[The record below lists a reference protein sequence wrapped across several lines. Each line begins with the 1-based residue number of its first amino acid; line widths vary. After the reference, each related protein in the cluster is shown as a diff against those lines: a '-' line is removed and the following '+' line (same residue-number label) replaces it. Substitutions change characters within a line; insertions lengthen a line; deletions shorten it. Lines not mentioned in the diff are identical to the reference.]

1 MSQAPATMEMPSI
14 DEDRPSAAGAVFK
27 RRAPRSRRKKRHN
40 MKKDVSWRDLKGL
53 TFEEIECLEAEE
65 EARTR
70 AAAQQLDSFGE
81 VGDDGAA
88 AAPRCCACLR
98 GDAAAPAGAAAAP
111 KPAGG
116 DVEAAASTPKT
127 KSDAEAYLDE
137 FEGGGGGEPR
147 EETWSEDDDDDY
159 YSSES
164 DDDDDGDDDHD
175 ASRHTAGEWWSVAI
189 GGIANKLGGVVQSVK
204 KAAKDAVKE
213 RGEQWISTLLDNF
226 FNQQRRNNTFDPQM
240 PEWIRW
246 RMQLVWD
253 NIIPDVKLEIM
264 HLLTNIESR
273 IGLVAV
279 RRGSALA
286 AKLDEE
292 MDLMPHGFWARKRAF
307 LLYKMSPYDRS
318 FWTRMRDP
326 WHWIITV
333 FKALPATQAFSFTLY
348 LCLIDKKD
356 DFQLNEFIMQAK
368 GFQFLTSGCFT
379 MIMYS
384 LRLAACT
391 VLVSPNSATE
401 CQTIYKGSI
410 NSVIGFFGV
419 EAPWLIDLASYVWT
433 IAANIS
439 LSWIALSLMDKSVPK
454 GAEQRREKDLIGQV
468 VAWKEK
474 DAPPPPA
481 AAASPDA
488 AAAPDDPRK
497 DLGRTQTSK
506 NVLGAMSSAA
516 TMVTEA
522 ASTAVDIA
530 TKSGK
535 RWGTHKGTVIAYDDK
550 EDFHT
555 IEVEVGDGL
564 TVTRAVMLH
573 KLPYIM
579 LRPFGK
585 NHLKNLLYWD
595 GACAIICAVLIV
607 GAFVCLH
614 VGSPL
619 SPGGGEGS
627 LETWQVMAGLFW
639 FRCLYSITT
648 VPFLLARIPVVDK
661 ILGHHRPTA
670 YTRYG
675 KCVPKRKLWPWYPM
689 PPEERA
695 RASSGADSA
704 AAAAD
709 AAGSPSKGLA

>member
-1 MSQAPATMEMPSI
+1 
-14 DEDRPSAAGAVFK
+14 
-27 RRAPRSRRKKRHN
+27 

-81 VGDDGAA
+81 
-88 AAPRCCACLR
+88 
-98 GDAAAPAGAAAAP
+98 
-111 KPAGG
+111 
-116 DVEAAASTPKT
+116 AAASTPKT

-159 YSSES
+159 SSSES

-246 RMQLVWD
+246 RMQSGTTSS
-253 NIIPDVKLEIM
+253 P
-264 HLLTNIESR
+264 TSSSR
-273 IGLVAV
+273 SCTSSRTSRAASASSPCAGVGPRGQA
-279 RRGSALA
+279 RRG
-286 AKLDEE
+286 DG
-292 MDLMPHGFWARKRAF
+292 PHAPRLLGAQARVPPLR
-307 LLYKMSPYDRS
+307 MSPYDRS

-488 AAAPDDPRK
+488 AAAAPDDPRK
-497 DLGRTQTSK
+497 DLGRVQTSK

-535 RWGTHKGTVIAYDDK
+535 RWGTHKGTVVAYDEK

-614 VGSPL
+614 
-619 SPGGGEGS
+619 
-627 LETWQVMAGLFW
+627 
-639 FRCLYSITT
+639 
-648 VPFLLARIPVVDK
+648 
-661 ILGHHRPTA
+661 
-670 YTRYG
+670 
-675 KCVPKRKLWPWYPM
+675 
-689 PPEERA
+689 RA
-695 RASSGADSA
+695 RVERRGLRGRRGRRGRVAL
-704 AAAAD
+704 
-709 AAGSPSKGLA
+709 KGLA

>member
-1 MSQAPATMEMPSI
+1 MSQSPATMEMPSI

-65 EARTR
+65 ARTR
-70 AAAQQLDSFGE
+70 AAAQQLDSFG
-81 VGDDGAA
+81 
-88 AAPRCCACLR
+88 
-98 GDAAAPAGAAAAP
+98 
-111 KPAGG
+111 
-116 DVEAAASTPKT
+116 EAAASTPKT

-147 EETWSEDDDDDY
+147 EAWSEDDDGD
-159 YSSES
+159 YSSSERRRRRRRRRPRRVAPH
-164 DDDDDGDDDHD
+164 GRRVVER
-175 ASRHTAGEWWSVAI
+175 RHR
-189 GGIANKLGGVVQSVK
+189 GIANKLGGVVQSVK

-419 EAPWLIDLASYVWT
+419 EAPWLIDLA
-433 IAANIS
+433 
-439 LSWIALSLMDKSVPK
+439 
-454 GAEQRREKDLIGQV
+454 AEQRREKDLIGQV

-488 AAAPDDPRK
+488 AAAAPDDPRK
-497 DLGRTQTSK
+497 DLGRVQTSK

-535 RWGTHKGTVIAYDDK
+535 RWGTHKGTVVAYDEK

>member
-1 MSQAPATMEMPSI
+1 MEMPSI

-88 AAPRCCACLR
+88 ATPRCCACLR

-253 NIIPDVKLEIM
+253 NIIPD
-264 HLLTNIESR
+264 
-273 IGLVAV
+273 
-279 RRGSALA
+279 
-286 AKLDEE
+286 LDEE

-454 GAEQRREKDLIGQV
+454 GASSARRTSSAGRRLEG
-468 VAWKEK
+468 EGR
-474 DAPPPPA
+474 A
-481 AAASPDA
+481 AAAGRRRE
-488 AAAPDDPRK
+488 PRRRGGRAGRPAK
-497 DLGRTQTSK
+497 DLGRVQTSK
-506 NVLGAMSSAA
+506 NVLGAMSPAA

-535 RWGTHKGTVIAYDDK
+535 RWGTHKGTVVAYDEK

-619 SPGGGEGS
+619 SPGGGEGF